1 MLKLHGYFRS
11 GAAYRVR
18 IALNFKGIDYE
29 QVSVHLRNG
38 AQRDPA
44 HLKLN
49 PQGLVPV
56 LVLDDG
62 TVLTQSLAIIEWLEE
77 TRPDPPLLP
86 RDPILRAR
94 IRAFALSIAADIH
107 PVQNLRI
114 LQKVAKFTGDPKK
127 ADEWGRDI
135 NLEGL
140 AAAQEIIASEP
151 GPFCFGA
158 KPTLADVCLVPQLV
172 NVRRYVSDISHLP
185 RLLKA
190 EAACLAL
197 DAFRNAMPERQPDAE

>member
-1 MLKLHGYFRS
+1 MKLHGYFRS

-18 IALNFKGIDYE
+18 IALNIKGVPYE

-38 AQRDPA
+38 AQRAPDY
-44 HLKLN
+44 LQLN
-49 PQGLVPV
+49 PQGLVPA

-62 TVLTQSLAIIEWLEE
+62 TILTQSLAIIEWLEE
-77 TRPDPPLLP
+77 THPNPPLLP
-86 RDPILRAR
+86 KNPILRAR
-94 IRAFALSIAADIH
+94 IRAFALAIAADIH

-114 LQKVAKFTGDPKK
+114 LQKVAKFTGDQKK

-135 NLEGL
+135 NMEGL
-140 AAAQEIIASEP
+140 AAAQEMIRAEP

-158 KPTLADVCLVPQLV
+158 EPTLADVCLVPQLV
-172 NVRRYVSDISHLP
+172 NIRRYVSDIPHLS
-185 RLLKA
+185 RLLEA

-197 DAFRNAMPERQPDAE
+197 KPFQDAMPDRQPDAE